1 MRQSGHGGGVWSRP
15 ESDGRDGGT
24 AGQYQTRSRSMKS
37 DRHQSRKNG
46 LHWLFKPLAVAM
58 VLGGLWLVG
67 KFVIYFYRVL
77 LGSVQ
82 F

>member
-1 MRQSGHGGGVWSRP
+1 
-15 ESDGRDGGT
+15 
-24 AGQYQTRSRSMKS
+24 MKS

-46 LHWLFKPLAVAM
+46 LHWPIKPVAVVI

-82 F
+82 

>member
-15 ESDGRDGGT
+15 KSDGRHGGT
-24 AGQYQTRSRSMKS
+24 AGQYQATSGSMKS

-46 LHWLFKPLAVAM
+46 LHWLFKPVAVVM